1 MPCVRIWMEAPMTAS
16 TREEAE
22 AMHKMAMDAIAV
34 AANLL
39 TVHAD
44 TFKAFLEAERSMHSH
59 LHITNPTLYRQAI
72 HSKSFDQQ
80 RRLITAA
87 SAFLLAVQEVRNEVL
102 QASAQRPNG

>member
-1 MPCVRIWMEAPMTAS
+1 MTAA
-16 TREEAE
+16 TREEAA

-72 HSKSFDQQ
+72 TSRSFAQQ
-80 RRLITAA
+80 RRMITAA
-87 SAFLLAVQEVRNEVL
+87 STFLLAIQEVRDEVL
-102 QASAQRPNG
+102 QASAPTPNG